1 MSTQHEMWNEELLSA
16 YLDDECTDEERAKV
30 EAQLAQSPDLLQ
42 VLGEIEATRI
52 SVRALPAVDGP
63 PEFWARL
70 LDGPGLDVDVDVD
83 AHAEREPAPAPVADL
98 ETRRKT
104 RVPRWAMAAGGAVAA
119 AVVAVV
125 IFVPQPQQVSPPV
138 GTFTDAHNVR
148 SSLDADAV
156 GSLVPLGLQGG
167 FRR

>member
-1 MSTQHEMWNEELLSA
+1 MSNQHEMWNDELLSA
-16 YLDDECTDEERAKV
+16 YLDGECTAEERAQV
-30 EAQLAQSPDLLQ
+30 EAQLAASPALQQ
-42 VLGEIEATRI
+42 VLGEIEATRV

-70 LDGPGLDVDVDVD
+70 LDGPGLDAVADTDPTPD
-83 AHAEREPAPAPVADL
+83 PAPVVDL
-98 ETRRKT
+98 AERQTT
-104 RVPRWAMAAGGAVAA
+104 RVPRWVVAAGGAVAA